1 MSTGVAEERAVGR
14 EKPTLSAVER
24 HLRQRSAVSLDHVLS
39 VAELITRLELK
50 YILPLEALPSFLD
63 RLPHTLAAL
72 DIDRR
77 RIFSYES
84 VYFDTDSFTLY
95 RHHVQG
101 RRKRYKTRT
110 RSYCDTVDTMFEV
123 KLKGRRDQS
132 VKERLRYDFQRREEL
147 TCEGRAFL
155 DTVIARAYGST
166 VPALQPALTTTYRR
180 ATLVDLER
188 RSRLTIDVN
197 LRWSDRWSSH
207 QTDDLALIESKSLSG
222 PGPADALLASM
233 GVRPVRMSKYCLG
246 VALLNPW
253 IAANPWHRLLIR
265 QFGWQRAAE
274 ADPAAKDSDAI
285 DQLRRPA
292 GLRESGVLGPDYDT
306 KREILNCI

>member
-1 MSTGVAEERAVGR
+1 M
-14 EKPTLSAVER
+14 
-24 HLRQRSAVSLDHVLS
+24 SLDHVLS

-132 VKERLRYDFQRREEL
+132 VKERLRYDFH
-147 TCEGRAFL
+147 A
-155 DTVIARAYGST
+155 S
-166 VPALQPALTTTYRR
+166 RR
-180 ATLVDLER
+180 AD
-188 RSRLTIDVN
+188 
-197 LRWSDRWSSH
+197 
-207 QTDDLALIESKSLSG
+207 
-222 PGPADALLASM
+222 
-233 GVRPVRMSKYCLG
+233 
-246 VALLNPW
+246 
-253 IAANPWHRLLIR
+253 
-265 QFGWQRAAE
+265 
-274 ADPAAKDSDAI
+274 
-285 DQLRRPA
+285 LRRPCVSRYGDRTCVWIHGA
-292 GLRESGVLGPDYDT
+292 GPSACPDHHLPPRDARGP
-306 KREILNCI
+306 